1 MIIVFCFSLFV
12 PISNVSASTITSRR
26 LDEVLG
32 EYAMSLVGAVGKA
45 NDNMKAIEKKVG
57 KLVLERFKDRT
68 NELNGILNGALSI
81 SDGDTGMETWDKLVD
96 FAFPYT
102 EEGIKITSTPE
113 MKSAIAQ
120 VIFDMPDV
128 FNVDAGSGYKF
139 IGSFQ
144 RQGTITSIP
153 FEYNY
158 VEGVNSSTLN
168 FKIINNT
175 GATYYSSFSGAYL
188 DDLLIKAFTPLS
200 SASNVYEDYIELTE
214 KYKTINNLR
223 LYSVGTSKT
232 KSFDVYYAT
241 GSVDSIEI
249 DKSTIFN
256 RVYLDKSSN
265 DIFRV
270 LNGQYGDNTTVI
282 YKFDRT
288 YNNFNDFGV
297 SPDKNNVSSGDGILG
312 TLLEFLGS
320 IPILITEFLD
330 SLLGLVG
337 KIVALFIPTGE
348 QLAELKDSFSNISLN
363 LSSKFKP
370 ITAIGDSFS
379 SIFSSPK
386 SLYDLTFEFNGE
398 EIHVLPI
405 FLQSQISY
413 FRLILSGGVL
423 LTTVIEIYKRFV
435 GREDLIK

>member
-1 MIIVFCFSLFV
+1 MKNSKILKLIMIIVFCFSLFV
-12 PISNVSASTITSRR
+12 PISNVSASTTTSRR

-68 NELNGILNGALSI
+68 NELNGILNGALRI
-81 SDGDTGMETWDKLVD
+81 SDGDTGLETWDKLVD

-102 EEGIKITSTPE
+102 EEGIEITSTPE

-128 FNVDAGSGYKF
+128 FNIDAGSGYKF

-144 RQGTITSIP
+144 RQGTTTIIP

-175 GATYYSSFSGAYL
+175 GATYYSNFSGVTL
-188 DDLLIKAFTPLS
+188 DDVYFRSFTSLS
-200 SASNVYEDYIELTE
+200 SASNVHEEYIKLTE
-214 KYKTINNLR
+214 RDKTINNLKI
-223 LYSVGTSKT
+223 YSVGNSKT
-232 KSFDVYYAT
+232 TSFDVYYST

-270 LNGQYGDNTTVI
+270 LNSNTI
-282 YKFDRT
+282 Y
-288 YNNFNDFGV
+288 
-297 SPDKNNVSSGDGILG
+297 
-312 TLLEFLGS
+312 LLF
-320 IPILITEFLD
+320 
-330 SLLGLVG
+330 
-337 KIVALFIPTGE
+337 
-348 QLAELKDSFSNISLN
+348 
-363 LSSKFKP
+363 
-370 ITAIGDSFS
+370 
-379 SIFSSPK
+379 
-386 SLYDLTFEFNGE
+386 
-398 EIHVLPI
+398 
-405 FLQSQISY
+405 
-413 FRLILSGGVL
+413 
-423 LTTVIEIYKRFV
+423 
-435 GREDLIK
+435 